1 MAHHPDDPAPPDI
14 VGMAPEDMWATFLE
28 YVGNNNNVAW
38 RNFNVVDS
46 PTMTPEGEPPPA
58 AAFAWNM
65 AGAPDQG
72 RAFDVEV
79 LTDFEARGAR
89 DVEVWLDVPSEA
101 ARRFTAGRLP
111 METAPSG
118 HGRTALRLP
127 RGPAVRFD
135 DIYLAQRQRIPS
147 RLVVHPLQPLP
158 EGEYHLAVRQIYEGL
173 EVGRMTWRLVASP
186 P

>member
-1 MAHHPDDPAPPDI
+1 
-14 VGMAPEDMWATFLE
+14 MAPEDMWATFLE

-38 RNFNVVDS
+38 RNFNVVGS

-58 AAFAWNM
+58 AAFAWHM

-101 ARRFTAGRLP
+101 ARRFAAGRLP
-111 METAPSG
+111 METASSG

-127 RGPAVRFD
+127 RGPSVRFH
-135 DIYLAQRQRIPS
+135 DIYLARRQRIPS
-147 RLVVHPLQPLP
+147 RLVVHPLRPLP
-158 EGEYHLAVRQIYEGL
+158 EGEYHLAVRQVYEGL